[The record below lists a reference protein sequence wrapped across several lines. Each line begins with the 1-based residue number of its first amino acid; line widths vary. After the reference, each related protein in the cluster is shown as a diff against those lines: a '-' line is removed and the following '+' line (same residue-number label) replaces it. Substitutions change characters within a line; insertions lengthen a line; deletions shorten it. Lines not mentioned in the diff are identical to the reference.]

1 MLNANDCFIFIF
13 VLILNVSVF
22 AGEKKELILDEIKII
37 GEKVTVPTK
46 QTGDT
51 VYTGTVITQKGIEL
65 SGEKGKS
72 NVYEAISILPGIVF
86 ESPDVNNLTGEQSNI
101 RIRGVSGTLGAMTV
115 EGIPNYGGNPMGPRS
130 YIYDLENFES
140 IAVYKGA
147 IPADLGSGVGN
158 RGGAIELRPK
168 WATKDFRFLTSQ
180 SVGSYEYKKT
190 FLRLDTG
197 KISSFNSMLS
207 LSYSFTEED
216 KWKGPGDIGPR
227 HNINFSYVQPIGEK
241 VEVKLW
247 ANFNKLKYNNYRS
260 LNYEQAKNI
269 DEYYRLDFNDSLLGN
284 SSEDY
289 LYYKFNKAKHKN
301 IDFITVITIKPIDKI
316 KFTIKPY
323 FSKEDANLWDGSPY
337 VQGFPGVQ
345 NRTRKI
351 DRKGI
356 ISKITLKL
364 NNFSVAAGYL
374 YESSDMNINT
384 NNLRIHRGDALK
396 DIIMEFIL
404 HQKQIICTAHT

>member
-190 FLRLDTG
+190 FLKT
-197 KISSFNSMLS
+197 
-207 LSYSFTEED
+207 
-216 KWKGPGDIGPR
+216 
-227 HNINFSYVQPIGEK
+227 
-241 VEVKLW
+241 
-247 ANFNKLKYNNYRS
+247 
-260 LNYEQAKNI
+260 
-269 DEYYRLDFNDSLLGN
+269 
-284 SSEDY
+284 
-289 LYYKFNKAKHKN
+289 
-301 IDFITVITIKPIDKI
+301 
-316 KFTIKPY
+316 
-323 FSKEDANLWDGSPY
+323 
-337 VQGFPGVQ
+337 
-345 NRTRKI
+345 
-351 DRKGI
+351 
-356 ISKITLKL
+356 
-364 NNFSVAAGYL
+364 
-374 YESSDMNINT
+374 
-384 NNLRIHRGDALK
+384 
-396 DIIMEFIL
+396 
-404 HQKQIICTAHT
+404 